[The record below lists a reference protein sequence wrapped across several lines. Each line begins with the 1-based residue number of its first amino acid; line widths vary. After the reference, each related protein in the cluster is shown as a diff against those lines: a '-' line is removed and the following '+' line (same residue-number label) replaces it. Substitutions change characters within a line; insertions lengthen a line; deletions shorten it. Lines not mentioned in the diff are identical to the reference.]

1 MASSSTL
8 TCTSCGNRIKGGY
21 YTFGTDEPFC
31 KSCVHHRHRCGSC
44 GKPVGN
50 QHWQLHDGRFHCATC
65 HSTAIYD
72 TNLAHKLYQET
83 IAGLIEQPGIVLHQE
98 VFLRI
103 IDAPNLIFLRQQSVV
118 VPGQPNDPHLRTLGL
133 YHRKGG
139 IRTIYLLYGL
149 PRIIFRSTLAHEYAH
164 AWQGENCPNLTEFA
178 LIEGFAEWVAFYHL
192 LWLDATK
199 AARQMLET
207 PHPYREAL
215 DYLFQLEQRLGTEG
229 VLDYMRR
236 A

>member
-1 MASSSTL
+1 
-8 TCTSCGNRIKGGY
+8 
-21 YTFGTDEPFC
+21 
-31 KSCVHHRHRCGSC
+31 
-44 GKPVGN
+44 
-50 QHWQLHDGRFHCATC
+50 
-65 HSTAIYD
+65 
-72 TNLAHKLYQET
+72 
-83 IAGLIEQPGIVLHQE
+83 VLHQE

-118 VPGQPNDPHLRTLGL
+118 VPGQPSDPHLRTLGL
-133 YHRKGG
+133 YHRKGS

-207 PHPYREAL
+207 PHPYRDAL